1 MSDKEININI
11 KTAVD
16 ASGANQAAEAMN
28 KVKEAAEAVGES
40 TDAVQTATDA
50 EQENTQATEKNT
62 KAKET
67 STGTKKKR
75 KKATDDETKAATDNK
90 QATDAAAQAV
100 DKDTKERQEN
110 TKAVEQQG
118 NAIDQTGQKGEQAG
132 KKIAAG
138 SCQGTAAV
146 KNMGGGALQAAY
158 FFDDL
163 QYGIKGVMNNIPSLV
178 MGFGGSMGLAGALSI
193 ATLAGAKLYDW
204 LGASADKSDE
214 LAKKQKQA
222 NKELAEFLRDAERS
236 RIDFV
241 QKSKNDD
248 AANAI
253 NEEYKQYVKNITYEY
268 QQQTKEIEYQLTLRK
283 MEIAQR
289 LGSDTRKNKLQRL
302 DVEDQY
308 ESGKITKHERDY
320 RILVLDQNLD
330 ALTESARLKTTH
342 EESLAIADKQGD
354 TEGKRDISLG
364 EGRRLQDVKATLPG
378 LDEMSGLFRDKS
390 RMQRVLQSGNRQ
402 ISELDQ
408 QISSLKK
415 MIEEIPEFMPEPK
428 LMKGQLEEL
437 KSNRDKVYK
446 AWAKSKEATI
456 NSINNRI
463 SKVQER
469 LGEENIPFQPSYGLD
484 SNGKPITDEQRTK
497 EYEASL
503 GEIDARRKAALEEA
517 GKYQEELNG
526 ILKQRTIIEKEI
538 LGLEAESKENEQI
551 RNKIE
556 SVGKKTWQKGEKKDQ
571 EKAEKAL
578 EKERAREETKFIKDE
593 DKEAKNIQETMLK
606 ASVPKATQTSELK
619 SQTKAWAETI
629 KILTASL
636 KDDGKIDDS
645 ELSAALRE
653 LAYSMKENGNQD
665 NQTFKTLAAQIKNL
679 TRDVNIIQ
687 RQRRNAS

>member
-118 NAIDQTGQKGEQAG
+118 NAIEQTGQKGEQAG

-138 SCQGTAAV
+138 SRQGTAAV

-193 ATLAGAKLYDW
+193 ATLAGAKLYEW
-204 LGASADKSDE
+204 LGNSADKSDD

-289 LGSDTRKNKLQRL
+289 LGADTRKNKLQRL

-330 ALTESARLKTTH
+330 ALTESARLKTAH
-342 EESLAIADKQGD
+342 EESLAIADQQGD
-354 TEGKRDISLG
+354 TEGKRDIALG
-364 EGRRLQDVKATLPG
+364 EGRRLQDVKATLPSI
-378 LDEMSGLFRDKS
+378 DEMSGLLRE
-390 RMQRVLQSGNRQ
+390 QSV
-402 ISELDQ
+402 S
-408 QISSLKK
+408 
-415 MIEEIPEFMPEPK
+415 
-428 LMKGQLEEL
+428 KGQIDKINKKLDEVQGKIERREIGVKYAPNATRREDAKMYLKEAQDEEQRL
-437 KSNRDKVYK
+437 LAARASAQNTFNKSN
-446 AWAKSKEATI
+446 SH
-456 NSINNRI
+456 I
-463 SKVQER
+463 SKIKVM
-469 LGEENIPFQPSYGLD
+469 LGEENISFQPSDGVD